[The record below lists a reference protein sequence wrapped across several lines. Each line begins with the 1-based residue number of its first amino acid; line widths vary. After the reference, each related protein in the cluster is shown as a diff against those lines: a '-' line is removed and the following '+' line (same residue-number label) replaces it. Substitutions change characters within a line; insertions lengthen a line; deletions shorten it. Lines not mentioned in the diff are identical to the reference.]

1 METEKIREAILE
13 KAQNEAQEILREAES
28 NAQDIIEKAK
38 RKNEER
44 REEERK
50 RIIADAR
57 RESSKITAQ
66 ASLKAQQIVLKEKD
80 SIIKELLDDV
90 RKRLEKDKPAPE
102 EMMKLISEIVDAFES
117 DEEIRLYVAKR
128 DLTDTEA
135 LVEKDATLKGRISE
149 IVEGTQSVGGVVAES
164 QDGKISMDNSF
175 EMRLSM
181 LVPKVLPDIGRKLFG
196 AESK

>member
-13 KAQNEAQEILREAES
+13 KAQNEAQELLREAES
-28 NAQDIIEKAK
+28 AAQDIIDKAK

-50 RIIADAR
+50 RAIADAR

-80 SIIKELLDDV
+80 GIINELLDDV
-90 RKRLEKDKPAPE
+90 RKRLEKDVAAPE
-102 EMMKLISEIVDAFES
+102 EMKKLISEIVDAFES
-117 DEEIRLYVAKR
+117 DEKIRLYVSKK
-128 DLTDTEA
+128 DLADAQSLVKSDAALTE
-135 LVEKDATLKGRISE
+135 KISE
-149 IVEGTQSVGGVVAES
+149 VVEGSQSIGGVVGES
-164 QDGKISMDNSF
+164 QDGKVSMDNSY